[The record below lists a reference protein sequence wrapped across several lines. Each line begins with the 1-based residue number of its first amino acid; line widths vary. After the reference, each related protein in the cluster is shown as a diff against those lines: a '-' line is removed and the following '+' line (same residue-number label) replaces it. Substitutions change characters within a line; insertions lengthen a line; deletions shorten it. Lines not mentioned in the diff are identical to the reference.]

1 MIGMVLAI
9 MIGSLDAAAAV
20 RQNKGTPARADNSR
34 PLRLAQYSFDFE
46 LHLTAVLDF
55 RSDLDGLL
63 HPCCSSA
70 LLPDRSSMRAADV
83 DCKFDS
89 CTNR

>member
-63 HPCCSSA
+63 LLLWGCSV
-70 LLPDRSSMRAADV
+70 LPSMRAADV
-83 DCKFDS
+83 DCKFDY
-89 CTNR
+89 CTKR